1 MLSFFWRPS
10 HFTHVIANS
19 SLNIADQERRERNPD
34 NKKDQ
39 LKTTLHNTRTF
50 YYLYT
55 CKTVVLIII
64 YSSIELTLVFDRT
77 DYRFRSKR
85 TSIETTFDRTDLLP
99 PRRTCHSKPSKRRK
113 RRSHFTGLFIFDF
126 SQVSYTCSCISYSR
140 YTFIFFFSVHVMPC
154 FKACSFVV
162 LRAILSWLSSLYYA
176 LLITCSLVALRAVFS
191 LFTIHVAP
199 CFETYSFLALRT
211 ILSSLSNYNMPCW

>member
-1 MLSFFWRPS
+1 MKGQDSMTSTSLVTPCFKKKFVTNIQRLTKTKYEIPQSRLRITTYEFLNPVFQC
-10 HFTHVIANS
+10 THVIANS

-34 NKKDQ
+34 NKKNQ

-85 TSIETTFDRTDLLP
+85 TSIETTLDRTDLLP
-99 PRRTCHSKPSKRRK
+99 
-113 RRSHFTGLFIFDF
+113 
-126 SQVSYTCSCISYSR
+126 
-140 YTFIFFFSVHVMPC
+140 
-154 FKACSFVV
+154 
-162 LRAILSWLSSLYYA
+162 
-176 LLITCSLVALRAVFS
+176 
-191 LFTIHVAP
+191 
-199 CFETYSFLALRT
+199 
-211 ILSSLSNYNMPCW
+211 SNAMC

>member
-1 MLSFFWRPS
+1 MTSTSLVTPCFEKKFVTNIQRLTKTKYEIPQSRLRITTYEFLNPVFQC
-10 HFTHVIANS
+10 THVIANS

-85 TSIETTFDRTDLLP
+85 TSIETTFDRTDLLLE
-99 PRRTCHSKPSKRRK
+99 RTCYLLLECYFSYLNASQFD
-113 RRSHFTGLFIFDF
+113 RRSFRSKVVSIDKSRFDRR
-126 SQVSYTCSCISYSR
+126 QE
-140 YTFIFFFSVHVMPC
+140 SVRSKTV
-154 FKACSFVV
+154 
-162 LRAILSWLSSLYYA
+162 
-176 LLITCSLVALRAVFS
+176 
-191 LFTIHVAP
+191 TIA
-199 CFETYSFLALRT
+199 
-211 ILSSLSNYNMPCW
+211 

>member
-1 MLSFFWRPS
+1 MKGQDSMTS
-10 HFTHVIANS
+10 T
-19 SLNIADQERRERNPD
+19 SLVTPCFGKKFVTDIADQERRERNPD

-85 TSIETTFDRTDLLP
+85 PSIETTFDRTDLLP
-99 PRRTCHSKPSKRRK
+99 S
-113 RRSHFTGLFIFDF
+113 RRSVEENNIQWSKLCVQWSVERLQDTGKFPASKLNRSVDRTLWNGWVLLPVLWLKIT
-126 SQVSYTCSCISYSR
+126 VMCSILR
-140 YTFIFFFSVHVMPC
+140 KAGRRMKPC
-154 FKACSFVV
+154 DCMHASWSF
-162 LRAILSWLSSLYYA
+162 AFA
-176 LLITCSLVALRAVFS
+176 LKVNFLNFQA
-191 LFTIHVAP
+191 
-199 CFETYSFLALRT
+199 FE
-211 ILSSLSNYNMPCW
+211 